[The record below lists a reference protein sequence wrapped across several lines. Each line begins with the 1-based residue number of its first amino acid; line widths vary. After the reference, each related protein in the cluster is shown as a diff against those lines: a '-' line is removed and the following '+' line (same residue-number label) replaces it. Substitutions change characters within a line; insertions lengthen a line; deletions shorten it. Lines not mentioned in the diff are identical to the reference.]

1 MAIQIKT
8 LEQLKIM
15 RRAGLLVGQTLEL
28 LKQSISWNDNR
39 CTRCYSGCT
48 YKTLVEGHQ
57 ILRCYGN
64 LGFAGT
70 ICVSIND
77 EIVHGIPVN
86 RAIENGDIVSI
97 DCGAIIDGWH
107 GMQQFRLALAV
118 SAEESKT
125 YGCLRRINVARNRRR

>member
-28 LKQSISWNDNR
+28 LKQSIRGMTTDALDVIAAAH
-39 CTRCYSGCT
+39 
-48 YKTLVEGHQ
+48 KTLVEGHQ

-118 SAEESKT
+118 SAEIKNLWMSAKNQCGAESP
-125 YGCLRRINVARNRRR
+125 